1 MSVLPVPVML
11 FIYHCTDLSCV
22 SSSDGDGGSAGHALA
37 LGDPA
42 GVGYAHLSAGAC
54 AARLAVVAAGA
65 ARARLPGLPGRL
77 SGGLSELSAHRSGPV
92 QQRHRVPAL
101 QLHTDHTVSRDIRE
115 LHWL

>member
-42 GVGYAHLSAGAC
+42 GVGYAHL
-54 AARLAVVAAGA
+54 AAGA